1 MASTDLD
8 GALRGV
14 VAVGASARGV
24 EAWTR
29 FAAGLPPDLPYAIA
43 IVLHMPA
50 NAPSVLAKIIDRNG
64 PLPAVSASNGAA
76 LQAGVIHVG
85 VPDRH
90 LLIADR
96 RSVLSEGPT
105 ENGYRPA
112 INALFRSAALSFGPR
127 SIGVLLS
134 GVLDDGVVGAAA
146 IRAMGGTT
154 VVQQRGDAL
163 YPAMPMNA
171 IRAGV
176 VDHQVAAGEV
186 GAVLAKLTET
196 EVDARHMEPDE
207 NIALE
212 NRIAMGRRFSTTADA
227 DKLGPHSRY
236 TCPDCNG
243 SLMTVSE
250 GNYRCRVGHAW
261 TADALLDA
269 RDDEVDGAL
278 WVALRSLQEKARLS
292 RTLAENAGSG
302 TLFKRYSQ
310 VADEAERA
318 LTILGKRL
326 SIAGSVAGEH
336 GGG

>member
-24 EAWTR
+24 EALTR

-85 VPDRH
+85 V
-90 LLIADR
+90 
-96 RSVLSEGPT
+96 
-105 ENGYRPA
+105 
-112 INALFRSAALSFGPR
+112 
-127 SIGVLLS
+127 
-134 GVLDDGVVGAAA
+134 
-146 IRAMGGTT
+146 
-154 VVQQRGDAL
+154 
-163 YPAMPMNA
+163 
-171 IRAGV
+171 
-176 VDHQVAAGEV
+176 
-186 GAVLAKLTET
+186 
-196 EVDARHMEPDE
+196 
-207 NIALE
+207 
-212 NRIAMGRRFSTTADA
+212 
-227 DKLGPHSRY
+227 LGY

-292 RTLAENAGSG
+292 RKLAENAGSG